1 MKMMQAVRK
10 APKAIPGTKPAA
22 KDFPEKE
29 SDDEM
34 TSEVLA
40 ASVGVEVAAALLV
53 DVGAISALLEVGDEG
68 LLDAASA
75 AVCATHTLAPL
86 QV

>member
-1 MKMMQAVRK
+1 MMQAVRK

-22 KDFPEKE
+22 KDFPEKALDPF
-29 SDDEM
+29 SL
-34 TSEVLA
+34 VVA
-40 ASVGVEVAAALLV
+40 ASVALEAVAVVLPVGVEVGAELV
-53 DVGAISALLEVGDEG
+53 DEG

-75 AVCATHTLAPL
+75 AVCATHTFAPL